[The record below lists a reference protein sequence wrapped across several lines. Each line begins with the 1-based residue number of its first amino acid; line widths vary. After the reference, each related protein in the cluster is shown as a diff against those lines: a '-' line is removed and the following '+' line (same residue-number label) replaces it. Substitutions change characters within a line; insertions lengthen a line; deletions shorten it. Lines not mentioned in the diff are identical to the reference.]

1 MGSGQFAF
9 KGGTAES
16 KSVLEPALVQEQA
29 RVGDTLTQF
38 RPRKPISD
46 WTLTTPASGDGFS
59 YSKLSFLIAAVER
72 NEATT
77 SIISFLVHQNF
88 VVGTRKKF
96 LPDH

>member
-1 MGSGQFAF
+1 MVVF
-9 KGGTAES
+9 KGGTAVS

-29 RVGDTLTQF
+29 RVGDTLTHF
-38 RPRKPISD
+38 RPRQPISN

-77 SIISFLVHQNF
+77 SIILFLVHQNL